1 MEVVYLTL
9 FIIGVAYAVLSVIF
23 GDIFDI
29 QFELGAASLPII
41 SPTTIAAF
49 ATVFGGSG
57 YYLSANTGIH
67 PIVIAGLSIMLSLL
81 VTALLFFF
89 VVLPLHNSE
98 KTAAYSEKEMIGKT
112 AEVVTLIEP
121 GSKGEIVYEQ
131 GGSRLS
137 APASSHG
144 QSGTIRQGELVVI
157 VDVVSG
163 TFIVEKL

>member
-9 FIIGVAYAVLSVIF
+9 FIIGVAYALLSVIF

-49 ATVFGGSG
+49 VTVFGGSG
-57 YYLSANTGIH
+57 YYLTANTGIF
-67 PIVIAGLSIMLSLL
+67 PILIAGLSIVLALV
-81 VTALLFFF
+81 VTALMFFF

-98 KTAAYSEKEMIGKT
+98 KSAAFSEKDMIGKT
-112 AEVVTLIEP
+112 AEVVTLIEA

-137 APASSHG
+137 APASSP
-144 QSGTIRQGELVVI
+144 SSASTIRQGEFVII
-157 VDVVSG
+157 VDVVGG